1 MCSFRMSDNRNTPEF
16 DPVENEDETK
26 KNIVKFENPSQPRS
40 ENQESCPE
48 NTSESESTIEEEEEK
63 ENEDIPKGIKN
74 EGGEGKSV
82 HISENKSENQI
93 ASDDED
99 EFKTP
104 TSSEHR
110 IPAITECPPAPRRPP
125 PPKWKRKSCPTSRR
139 RLALDSSEEVESLF
153 RQVADIDDQE
163 PRNKKARRDDDLDEG
178 RL

>member
-1 MCSFRMSDNRNTPEF
+1 MSDNSNTPEF
-16 DPVENEDETK
+16 DPVENEDETEE
-26 KNIVKFENPSQPRS
+26 NIVKFENPSQPMS
-40 ENQESCPE
+40 ENQASCPE
-48 NTSESESTIEEEEEK
+48 NRSESKSTIEEEEKEK
-63 ENEDIPKGIKN
+63 EDILQGIKN
-74 EGGEGKSV
+74 EGEEERSI
-82 HISENKSENQI
+82 HISAKKLENKI

-110 IPAITECPPAPRRPP
+110 IPAITECPPAPKRPHP
-125 PPKWKRKSCPTSRR
+125 SNWKRRKCPTSRR

-153 RQVADIDDQE
+153 RQVADIDDEE